1 LTDAIKDNRF
11 HVFSH
16 PEFRDE
22 LAEVFAG
29 FWPNFGIIRLILGL
43 IGVSRSRSGDEPATR
58 KRGRRRAFR
67 TVAAAAREIERGPI
81 AAIGGRMVVTGA
93 TSSAGSKGKDNV
105 IANRKAGDALPVR
118 STMPAPS
125 CPSTTGMRT
134 SSRPSRITI
143 SGLRHESAFY
153 VR

>member
-1 LTDAIKDNRF
+1 
-11 HVFSH
+11 
-16 PEFRDE
+16 
-22 LAEVFAG
+22 
-29 FWPNFGIIRLILGL
+29 
-43 IGVSRSRSGDEPATR
+43 
-58 KRGRRRAFR
+58 
-67 TVAAAAREIERGPI
+67 
-81 AAIGGRMVVTGA
+81 MVVTGA

-143 SGLRHESAFY
+143 SGYDTKVRFTYARRRGKIPEGLLLGFSA
-153 VR
+153 